1 MEQLPISQSEDIVS
15 NQEVCNETAYYIY
28 AYILTNTN
36 MKIARALKEI
46 RRYQKSINLL
56 IPKLPFS
63 RLVREIANEMMPGVR
78 FQGSAIAAL
87 QESAEAYLVNDF
99 ESK

>member
-1 MEQLPISQSEDIVS
+1 MEQLPISQSEDIVL

-46 RRYQKSINLL
+46 QRYQKSIDLL

-78 FQGSAIAAL
+78 FQGSAISAL